1 MQTDRFGL
9 MPISSANVATWWLA
23 AVEHPCYRDF
33 LGGGHARLEL
43 DNFRCRN
50 ARHALRYPQV
60 GCEPHSSSCR
70 HSSFSSR
77 PADLSYSAKGRR
89 NRCRSVGRAD
99 LAYDPDSGFDI
110 GTWDS
115 TARQRRLRS
124 IAKRGP
130 PATEWLTRL
139 PITYGGFWANA
150 DWPLRIN
157 ADQQCERR
165 DLVES
170 GHLAVFSH
178 RLDVQRLWPFRAFQ
192 PHMPMSEPDND
203 DQHGS
208 QKANCIASR
217 RIYGNSIGAN

>member
-99 LAYDPDSGFDI
+99 LAYDPDPGFDI

-139 PITYGGFWANA
+139 PITYDGFWAPPA
-150 DWPLRIN
+150 GPIWSLLIR
-157 ADQQCERR
+157 Q
-165 DLVES
+165 
-170 GHLAVFSH
+170 GT
-178 RLDVQRLWPFRAFQ
+178 
-192 PHMPMSEPDND
+192 
-203 DQHGS
+203 
-208 QKANCIASR
+208 SR
-217 RIYGNSIGAN
+217 RGG

>member
-1 MQTDRFGL
+1 MATRSHLAIFPKSTILRLMLPRLPIIALTEYLPILMSASGRMQTGRFGL
-9 MPISSANVATWWLA
+9 LPIGSANVATWWLA
-23 AVEHPCYRDF
+23 AGEHPCYRDF
-33 LGGGHARLEL
+33 SGGGHARLEL
-43 DNFRCRN
+43 ANFRCRN
-50 ARHALRYPQV
+50 ARHAVCYPQV

-110 GTWDS
+110 GTWDG

-139 PITYGGFWANA
+139 PITYGGFWAKA
-150 DWPLRIN
+150 
-157 ADQQCERR
+157 ER
-165 DLVES
+165 LLS
-170 GHLAVFSH
+170 GSAL
-178 RLDVQRLWPFRAFQ
+178 PI
-192 PHMPMSEPDND
+192 
-203 DQHGS
+203 
-208 QKANCIASR
+208 ANVAM
-217 RIYGNSIGAN
+217 

>member
-1 MQTDRFGL
+1 MQTDRLGL

-99 LAYDPDSGFDI
+99 LAYDPDPGFDI

-139 PITYGGFWANA
+139 PITYGGFWAA
-150 DWPLRIN
+150 AEGLLST
-157 ADQQCERR
+157 
-165 DLVES
+165 LVRP
-170 GHLAVFSH
+170 V
-178 RLDVQRLWPFRAFQ
+178 RLLTEAR
-192 PHMPMSEPDND
+192 
-203 DQHGS
+203 
-208 QKANCIASR
+208 SR
-217 RIYGNSIGAN
+217 RKLHLDAL